1 MKIVDVCEFY
11 APEGGG
17 VRTYIHAKLAFG
29 ARLGHA
35 ITVIAP
41 GNKDEVVE
49 YGNECRI
56 IYVKAPPLPFD
67 KKYGMFWDAAPVHA
81 ILDRVQPDV
90 LEASSPWRGAWIARS
105 WNGKALRSIFM
116 HHDPLSAWAYRW
128 FDGVASHDAIDRQFE
143 WFWRYLRR
151 MCNSFVY
158 TVCASPSLQ
167 KRLSSGG
174 IFGAVNIP
182 MGVDAGVFSPA
193 RRHMSVRR
201 DLLARCNLPDTATL
215 LLGIGRHTP
224 EKRWPCVI
232 DAVARVAAKRPVG
245 LVLIGN
251 GHQQASVIEHVNG
264 NPHIQLLEP
273 IRNRTALAT
282 IMASC
287 DALVH
292 GSSAET
298 FGLVASEALA
308 SGLPLV
314 LPNAGAVA
322 DIAHPDFS
330 ETYVPGNAHDAALA
344 IERLL
349 DRDQHQLRSAAHH
362 AAMTAR
368 TLDEHFTELFQT
380 YADAI
385 SEKREAA

>member
-1 MKIVDVCEFY
+1 
-11 APEGGG
+11 
-17 VRTYIHAKLAFG
+17 
-29 ARLGHA
+29 
-35 ITVIAP
+35 
-41 GNKDEVVE
+41 
-49 YGNECRI
+49 
-56 IYVKAPPLPFD
+56 
-67 KKYGMFWDAAPVHA
+67 
-81 ILDRVQPDV
+81 
-90 LEASSPWRGAWIARS
+90 
-105 WNGKALRSIFM
+105 
-116 HHDPLSAWAYRW
+116 
-128 FDGVASHDAIDRQFE
+128 
-143 WFWRYLRR
+143 
-151 MCNSFVY
+151 
-158 TVCASPSLQ
+158 
-167 KRLSSGG
+167 
-174 IFGAVNIP
+174 
-182 MGVDAGVFSPA
+182 
-193 RRHMSVRR
+193 MSVRQ
-201 DLLARCNLPDTATL
+201 DLLARCNLPNTATL

-330 ETYVPGNAHDAALA
+330 ETYVPGNAHDAASA

>member
-11 APEGGG
+11 APQGGG
-17 VRTYIHAKLAFG
+17 VRTYIHAKLAIG
-29 ARLGHA
+29 ARLGHEV
-35 ITVIAP
+35 TVIAP
-41 GNKDEVVE
+41 GLQDEVIE
-49 YGNECRI
+49 HPGGGKI
-56 IYVKAPPLPFD
+56 IFAKSPSLPFD

-81 ILDRVQPDV
+81 ILDAERPDV

-105 WNGKALRSIFM
+105 WQGEALRTMFM

-128 FDGVASHDAIDRQFE
+128 FDGVASRETVDRQFE

-151 MCNSFVY
+151 MCSGFSFI
-158 TVCASPSLQ
+158 VCASPSLQ
-167 KRLSSGG
+167 RRLTQGG
-174 IFGAVNIP
+174 IAGAINLP

-193 RRHMSVRR
+193 HRNMSVRAE
-201 DLLARCNLPDTATL
+201 LLARCNLPDNATL

-224 EKRWPCVI
+224 EKRWPIVI
-232 DAVARVAAKRPVG
+232 DAVARVAAQRPVG
-245 LVLIGN
+245 FVLIGN
-251 GHQQASVIEHVNG
+251 GHQQALVIDHVSG

-273 IRNRTALAT
+273 IRDRALLAT

-292 GSSAET
+292 GSAAET

-314 LPNAGAVA
+314 LPDAGAVA
-322 DIAHPDFS
+322 DIADPAFS
-330 ETYVPGNAHDAALA
+330 ETYTTGNARAAAEA

-349 DRDQHQLRSAAHH
+349 DRDQHSLRSCTNRAAIN
-362 AAMTAR
+362 AR
-368 TLDEHFTELFQT
+368 TLDDHFTELFDT
-380 YADAI
+380 YAGAL
-385 SEKREAA
+385 AAHRRAA